1 MGIKLSYDVPALEI
15 WTNSRGQL
23 KEGITEY
30 GWFDTIDDVDE
41 AIGYIKANPNKRI
54 FLKLYGFNLTTL
66 RGAFNGC

>member
-23 KEGITEY
+23 KEGIIEY

-41 AIGYIKANPNKRI
+41 AIEYIKANPGKRI
-54 FLKLYGFNLTTL
+54 FLKLYGFNLVSL
-66 RGAFNGC
+66 RGAFDG